1 MYIVLT
7 ENSPIQYTHIQT
19 HSESNSKL
27 RVCTHGHWVYVNH
40 AAHTHTHNTAL
51 ELSKVES
58 EIEREREREMVD
70 EWIQVSLFLGRT
82 PYSRQ
87 ASVNTA
93 AWSKY
98 LILNHSHVTVM

>member
-1 MYIVLT
+1 M
-7 ENSPIQYTHIQT
+7 Q
-19 HSESNSKL
+19 
-27 RVCTHGHWVYVNH
+27 
-40 AAHTHTHNTAL
+40 HTHTHNTAL

-58 EIEREREREMVD
+58 EIERDKMVD